1 MIQLNKALKIF
12 WLFKGLFA
20 LVLGIGKIIDAKIVL
35 ATGLIKNKRGPIQVA
50 RIKKQQRMLTYKLQ
64 FSTI

>member
-12 WLFKGLFA
+12 WLFKGFFA

-35 ATGLIKNKRGPIQVA
+35 ATGLIKNKRSPIQVA
-50 RIKKQQRMLTYKLQ
+50 RIKKQQRMLNYKLQ